1 METEKNINRNLWAAT
16 GILAAASVALFL
28 KGRADIKKA
37 EKVKRRV
44 AKLAKENLAV
54 TEIACDGLGIPRT
67 WKDGKNRKLPIDS
80 EEAAGYRMLKS
91 VQDAERALNRAVIAC
106 VSKLEDE
113 KCSLEFIRELVCGD
127 YNVTSATPISV
138 QRRNAETT
146 VEIVEE
152 CLGSLK
158 DVYLDDIS
166 HETLIKAAVLL
177 ENDILWAVWRG
188 SR

>member
-1 METEKNINRNLWAAT
+1 MRWA
-16 GILAAASVALFL
+16 GDSQDV
-28 KGRADIKKA
+28 
-37 EKVKRRV
+37 E
-44 AKLAKENLAV
+44 
-54 TEIACDGLGIPRT
+54 
-67 WKDGKNRKLPIDS
+67 DGKNRKLPIDS

-146 VEIVEE
+146 VEIVGRVPWVTEG
-152 CLGSLK
+152 CLFG
-158 DVYLDDIS
+158 
-166 HETLIKAAVLL
+166 
-177 ENDILWAVWRG
+177 
-188 SR
+188 

>member
-1 METEKNINRNLWAAT
+1 M
-16 GILAAASVALFL
+16 
-28 KGRADIKKA
+28 
-37 EKVKRRV
+37 RR
-44 AKLAKENLAV
+44 
-54 TEIACDGLGIPRT
+54 
-67 WKDGKNRKLPIDS
+67 
-80 EEAAGYRMLKS
+80 
-91 VQDAERALNRAVIAC
+91 
-106 VSKLEDE
+106 
-113 KCSLEFIRELVCGD
+113 

>member
-1 METEKNINRNLWAAT
+1 METEKKINRKLWAAT

-177 ENDILWAVWRG
+177 ENDIY
-188 SR
+188 